1 MIATRSYRIFG
12 TLAVTSVS
20 FGDVDIVF
28 FKDADDVEQ
37 VRLVLADGR
46 AYTRLTL
53 GDFCL
58 LLSEVR
64 KEIARRHWAKPESLE
79 AALANT
85 SDLFSAGSDSN
96 S

>member
-1 MIATRSYRIFG
+1 MTATRSFRVFG
-12 TLAVTSVS
+12 QLAVTSVS

-58 LLSEVR
+58 LLAEVR
-64 KEIARRHWAKPESLE
+64 KEIARRHWQAGENLES
-79 AALANT
+79 ALQNT
-85 SDLFSAGSDSN
+85 ADLFSAGSNCN